1 MYHIKEDLRAEKSS
15 ELLYQGVM
23 DCLKEKG
30 FDKVKI
36 SDVTKASTVSRAT
49 FYRNFDQ
56 VIDIL
61 YWKCDRMFHE
71 LLTSYVELNPTL
83 DEAESLIR
91 YVFAYWMQHTDILE
105 VLIKQ
110 NRIDIIYNSFLKN
123 AEIVMNHI
131 YENSSISKLD
141 YEYFMASRVGIFIG
155 TIQTWIKNGK
165 KESLDDLVNILEN
178 QATVMTETGF
188 IF

>member
-23 DCLKEKG
+23 ECLKTKD
-30 FDKVKI
+30 FDKVSI
-36 SDVTKASTVSRAT
+36 SDITKISTVSRAT

-71 LLTSYVELNPTL
+71 LLTSYVGHNPDL
-83 DEAESLIR
+83 KQAESLIR
-91 YVFAYWMQHTDILE
+91 YVFSYWMKHTEILE
-105 VLIKQ
+105 VLIEQ
-110 NRIDIIYNSFLKN
+110 NRIDIIYNSFLSN
-123 AEIVMNHI
+123 AEIVMNYI
-131 YENSSISKLD
+131 YENSSLSKLN

-165 KESLDDLVNILEN
+165 QESLDDIVLILEN
-178 QATVMTETGF
+178 QAKVIENTGF
-188 IF
+188 FF